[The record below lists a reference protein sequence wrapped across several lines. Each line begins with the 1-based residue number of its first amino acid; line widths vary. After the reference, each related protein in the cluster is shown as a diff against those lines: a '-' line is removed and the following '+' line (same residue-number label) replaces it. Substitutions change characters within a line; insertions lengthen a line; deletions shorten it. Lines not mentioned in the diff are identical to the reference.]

1 MLWDSALTEAL
12 KAKATELASTLPAD
26 AVEKALLDALAAAT
40 SEGRWPAVASL
51 AHDLEARRRAR
62 AALPSLDTERCRR
75 GGSR

>member
-26 AVEKALLDALAAAT
+26 AVEKALLAALETAKAA
-40 SEGRWPAVASL
+40 SRWGEVAQL

-62 AALPSLDTERCRR
+62 VETVNLGAERARR
-75 GGSR
+75 GGAR